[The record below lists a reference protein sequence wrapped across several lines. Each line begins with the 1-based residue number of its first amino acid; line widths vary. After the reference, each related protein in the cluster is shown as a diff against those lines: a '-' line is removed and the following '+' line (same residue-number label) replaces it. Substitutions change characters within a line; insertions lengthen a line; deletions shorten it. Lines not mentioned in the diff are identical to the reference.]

1 MELLQHSVNGGTAPL
16 TYSWNTSPVQTTDA
30 ITGLFAGDYTVTV
43 TDATGCTGTTV
54 ASVVDGAQITS
65 TTTPTDVSCY
75 GLLDGSATASG
86 TSGVAPYTY
95 NWDVNN
101 LSGLAFCD
109 RCCQNSCSPV
119 FWCRTSKWLF
129 HWWSGSKELTLV
141 RGITYYFDVNA
152 TGFPF
157 MITSDPNGGDTL
169 SIINSGVTK

>member
-1 MELLQHSVNGGTAPL
+1 M
-16 TYSWNTSPVQTTDA
+16 TYSWNTGRFKPPMRLPDC
-30 ITGLFAGDYTVTV
+30 FAGDYTVTV

-101 LSGLAFCD
+101 LSGLAFFCD
-109 RCCQNSCSPV
+109 CCCQNSCSPV

-129 HWWSGSKELTLV
+129 H
-141 RGITYYFDVNA
+141 
-152 TGFPF
+152 
-157 MITSDPNGGDTL
+157 
-169 SIINSGVTK
+169 